1 MDSDRTNMC
10 KADGSISDIVPVSQ
24 GLLIYRHLVNSF
36 LTAYAVVSI
45 DVAHPQTD
53 YSVRDNVTN
62 FISNDNEPG

>member
-1 MDSDRTNMC
+1 M
-10 KADGSISDIVPVSQ
+10 GSISDIAPVSQ
-24 GLLIYRHLVNSF
+24 ALIYRHLVNSF

-45 DVAHPQTD
+45 DVVHPQTD

>member
-1 MDSDRTNMC
+1 M
-10 KADGSISDIVPVSQ
+10 GSISDIAPVSQ
-24 GLLIYRHLVNSF
+24 ALIYRHLVNSI

-45 DVAHPQTD
+45 DVVHPQTD